1 MMKRKRNSKAV
12 GSQHVERDAD
22 EETETKS
29 TSILDLPDFI
39 FKDVV
44 LRLPLKAI
52 IMCKC
57 VCKPWRRII
66 SDPQFAKMHFASA
79 QPCPLVRTL
88 GNSRVSRML
97 YLIEPSEINVSYNS
111 DNYSPDGVN
120 LKLETKLKI
129 PLRNAEMVPQ
139 NPSGAKLSLCSKGG
153 SKKRCMNVR
162 TIKVRTK
169 EQKFQIVNSC
179 NGILCLS
186 DPSYNNPLAICN
198 PVTGE
203 YLNLPAIDEVDNSLN
218 DIVSCG
224 FGFSEKTNEYK
235 VIRLFDQGRLELI
248 SCPITGKEVFGKRV
262 AEVHTVGSGSWRR
275 IGHAPSYGCELR
287 FTTCLKG
294 SLHWIRKDDRK
305 LDFIYS
311 FDLSQEQFKAIQP
324 PPLEHR
330 MKDWDNLR
338 NLSLGVLNNSLC
350 LCVGPVFDDIDIW
363 VMQKHGEPKSW
374 TKFISINLSV
384 YDRWPVGVYHP
395 INFLESKGL
404 LMFQCPKSAFMY
416 YEPQFDQW
424 KYFRIQDIKM
434 KFEAVAHTPSLIL
447 LKDVVTGDNAEI
459 LNVNSRCNEFKLLGE
474 TKDLFLVEEIRD
486 LEIDTDASSYSYSDE
501 E

>member
-1 MMKRKRNSKAV
+1 
-12 GSQHVERDAD
+12 
-22 EETETKS
+22 
-29 TSILDLPDFI
+29 
-39 FKDVV
+39 
-44 LRLPLKAI
+44 
-52 IMCKC
+52 
-57 VCKPWRRII
+57 
-66 SDPQFAKMHFASA
+66 
-79 QPCPLVRTL
+79 
-88 GNSRVSRML
+88 
-97 YLIEPSEINVSYNS
+97 
-111 DNYSPDGVN
+111 
-120 LKLETKLKI
+120 
-129 PLRNAEMVPQ
+129 MVPQ

-235 VIRLFDQGRLELI
+235 VIRLFDQGRPELI

-363 VMQKHGEPKSW
+363 
-374 TKFISINLSV
+374 
-384 YDRWPVGVYHP
+384 
-395 INFLESKGL
+395 
-404 LMFQCPKSAFMY
+404 CPKSAFMY

-459 LNVNSRCNEFKLLGE
+459 LNVNSRVLVDVAL
-474 TKDLFLVEEIRD
+474 DLSLVQ
-486 LEIDTDASSYSYSDE
+486 LS
-501 E
+501 